1 MAFDASGFSTAQKSP
16 RAGTCATPLLNVAGL
31 WDPFLALVL
40 RSHQYIHTLDG
51 AADPFLFLQ
60 PTCGGKVPYWL
71 TVATQFQQVP
81 IFDKKKKP
89 QKTKKKQKK
98 KTEKKKNVKMS
109 LNFHWLLFLYW
120 SSCMFPASHRAIE
133 LSPCCCSLS
142 FCHVPQI
149 YQLWSLLSWIILF
162 LFFFLICFKSA
173 MPYQINVV
181 LSRCT
186 L

>member
-1 MAFDASGFSTAQKSP
+1 MRYSDFKRGWAVRPVLGSGFTKPS
-16 RAGTCATPLLNVAGL
+16 
-31 WDPFLALVL
+31 
-40 RSHQYIHTLDG
+40 IHTHPWWSCRSVPFPAAHLWGKSALLTYSSHSVSTG
-51 AADPFLFLQ
+51 AYLWQ
-60 PTCGGKVPYWL
+60 
-71 TVATQFQQVP
+71 
-81 IFDKKKKP
+81 KKTTKNKK
-89 QKTKKKQKK
+89 KKKQKK

-162 LFFFLICFKSA
+162 LFFFF
-173 MPYQINVV
+173 
-181 LSRCT
+181 
-186 L
+186 

>member
-1 MAFDASGFSTAQKSP
+1 MCYSAFKRGWAVRPVLGSGFTKPS
-16 RAGTCATPLLNVAGL
+16 
-31 WDPFLALVL
+31 
-40 RSHQYIHTLDG
+40 IHTHPWWSCRSVPFPAAHLWGKSALLTYSSHSVSTG
-51 AADPFLFLQ
+51 AYLWQ
-60 PTCGGKVPYWL
+60 
-71 TVATQFQQVP
+71 
-81 IFDKKKKP
+81 KKNH
-89 QKTKKKQKK
+89 KKQKKTKK

-162 LFFFLICFKSA
+162 LFFFFNL
-173 MPYQINVV
+173 
-181 LSRCT
+181 L
-186 L
+186 

>member
-1 MAFDASGFSTAQKSP
+1 MAFDVSGFSTAQKSP
-16 RAGTCATPLLNVAGL
+16 RAGTCATPILNVAGL

-81 IFDKKKKP
+81 IFDKKKP
-89 QKTKKKQKK
+89 QKTKKKKTKK

-162 LFFFLICFKSA
+162 LFFFFFNL
-173 MPYQINVV
+173 
-181 LSRCT
+181 L
-186 L
+186 

>member
-81 IFDKKKKP
+81 IFDKKKTTKN
-89 QKTKKKQKK
+89 KKKQKK
-98 KTEKKKNVKMS
+98 KQKRKKTLKC
-109 LNFHWLLFLYW
+109 LLIFIGCYSYIDHLVCSQQVTGPSNYLHVVVHYP
-120 SSCMFPASHRAIE
+120 SAMYLRSISYGLSCLGLF
-133 LSPCCCSLS
+133 CS
-142 FCHVPQI
+142 
-149 YQLWSLLSWIILF
+149 
-162 LFFFLICFKSA
+162 FFFFFNL
-173 MPYQINVV
+173 
-181 LSRCT
+181 L
-186 L
+186 